1 MDAWSFGRPFG
12 SLFPPT
18 HTPRLPDCV
27 SIFDPRPRK
36 EKKKTAGDAHERERE
51 RKRRKEA
58 AIGQTREVAC
68 DPAPP
73 LGWWALLCCLLPVLL
88 PCCPF
93 RLLPRFSVAWLAAPA
108 AALERDWTDYSLL
121 YKWVGGRVVM
131 VSRPRPVLAFS
142 SFSIASRPNYQKGLI
157 FKKKLAAAVGKEGL
171 VGGQST
177 CTSTKPQAPNPPNSP
192 PPPSSFNQHTP
203 RPPHQ
208 AHPINYPPSASSGLA
223 PRRGGD
229 GRQGLGQII
238 GLQVAEVRHDSRP
251 HHVGQVDHQHAQ
263 AQGEA
268 PVGWLVDWLVG

>member
-1 MDAWSFGRPFG
+1 MCCGRGRRGKRKGGEAVDAWSFGRPFG

-157 FKKKLAAAVGKEGL
+157 FKKKTSGSSGKGGARGWAINMHEHQAPGPQPPQLPPAAIIIQSTHTTTTTSSPSNQLPPLGL
-171 VGGQST
+171 VRA
-177 CTSTKPQAPNPPNSP
+177 CAPPWRR
-192 PPPSSFNQHTP
+192 
-203 RPPHQ
+203 RPPRAWANHR
-208 AHPINYPPSASSGLA
+208 A
-223 PRRGGD
+223 PGG
-229 GRQGLGQII
+229 
-238 GLQVAEVRHDSRP
+238 
-251 HHVGQVDHQHAQ
+251 
-263 AQGEA
+263 
-268 PVGWLVDWLVG
+268 